1 MGKSKSLEGQKLVSS
16 TEVFVQREHGQKGKI
31 CFGWFFLGKRELH
44 RTYIGMHRYAFPSF
58 RFWRVDVC
66 KTGKIT
72 VLSTEV
78 HRDGNTVKMGK
89 KIAHDC
95 VGLTR
100 YGYESSVN
108 CTVATTPSRCSA
120 TKRHVTGGAGCFFGQ
135 KSEGT
140 LGFVNKIPKSVG
152 DTNMRVTGYP
162 AISQKPKV
170 HIHPLM
176 YRYSVRIYHGYAY
189 VRPE

>member
-1 MGKSKSLEGQKLVSS
+1 MHNDAFPIFRFLRVDTCNG
-16 TEVFVQREHGQKGKI
+16 GKI
-31 CFGWFFLGKRELH
+31 
-44 RTYIGMHRYAFPSF
+44 A
-58 RFWRVDVC
+58 
-66 KTGKIT
+66 

-78 HRDGNTVKMGK
+78 VGDGNSLEMGK

-95 VGLTR
+95 VGLTMN
-100 YGYESSVN
+100 GYESSVN